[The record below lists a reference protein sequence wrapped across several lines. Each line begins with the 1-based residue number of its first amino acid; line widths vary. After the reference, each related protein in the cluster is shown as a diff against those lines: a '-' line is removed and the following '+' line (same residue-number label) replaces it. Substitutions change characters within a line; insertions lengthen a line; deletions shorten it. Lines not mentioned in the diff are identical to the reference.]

1 MAIKTLDDDELAEM
15 VHYNK
20 ETRYRINDTS
30 SHPHKAIARMI
41 MKFFS
46 KPDLFAGTGFL
57 TDDYIF
63 ITAAHNVRED
73 RLKNVAEITIYFGL
87 DGDTNWDNVKPI
99 RLHGKDFTVPDSY
112 WKPTDFCDIAWIDL
126 RKYAATKSAENITL
140 KWSIN
145 DLPTAFFHKC
155 KIPDE
160 HGVIKG
166 NFNICG
172 KYIRIMSVWILYYIK
187 QQFEICHDMFYC

>member
-20 ETRYRINDTS
+20 ETRYRIKDTS
-30 SHPHKAIARMI
+30 SYPHKAIARMI

-73 RLKNVAEITIYFGL
+73 RLKNAAEITIYFGL

-99 RLHGKDFTVPDSY
+99 QVP
-112 WKPTDFCDIAWIDL
+112 I
-126 RKYAATKSAENITL
+126 
-140 KWSIN
+140 
-145 DLPTAFFHKC
+145 LPGHCRICRTGDHQHK
-155 KIPDE
+155 
-160 HGVIKG
+160 HST
-166 NFNICG
+166 
-172 KYIRIMSVWILYYIK
+172 MSEVSR
-187 QQFEICHDMFYC
+187 CH